1 MAGVGR
7 LILVLNPRSSQY
19 VAVTREILEPARRLK
34 GWTVGKF
41 ELDLGDV
48 DDNARRLA
56 EILQDGDLV
65 VAAGGDG
72 TATVALNG
80 VMTAEGRSEVGD
92 AGQSGFGEGVRKKVT
107 LAVLGYGN
115 FNDTARM
122 LGVRRREGLEE
133 VVARFAQGE
142 TTEIYPLEA
151 LVNGKHWRYAAAYVT
166 VGMLAA
172 STAVFDTE
180 PVRWK
185 LRAGRPRLLF
195 SLWSL
200 FRWYVG
206 NRRRDWLPEGYR
218 NRESWA
224 ARTTDYVAVNGKSV
238 AQVMRGGQWYLD
250 PQEFQGGVMRLGSF
264 WRVGWMMLRS
274 IFRQVPGETTR
285 GDRLEF
291 TAPSAV
297 VIQAEGEHEELVG
310 VERIEVRK
318 ARRGI
323 RVVMG
328 ENYSPGE

>member
-1 MAGVGR
+1 MTGR

-19 VAVTREILEPARRLK
+19 AAVTREILEPARKLK

-48 DDNARRLA
+48 DENAARLA
-56 EILQDGDLV
+56 GILQDGDLV

-72 TATVALNG
+72 TASVAVNG
-80 VMTAEGRSEVGD
+80 VMMAGEGRSAVGG
-92 AGQSGFGEGVRKKVT
+92 AGQSGVSKPVQKRVT
-107 LAVLGYGN
+107 LAALGYGN

-122 LGVRRREGLEE
+122 LGVKRREGLEE
-133 VVARFAQGE
+133 VVARFAQGQ

-151 LVNGKHWRYAAAYVT
+151 LVNGKHWRYVAAYVT

-185 LRAGRPRLLF
+185 LREGKPRLFF

-200 FRWYVG
+200 VKWYA
-206 NRRRDWLPEGYR
+206 RHHRQDWLPEGYR
-218 NRESWA
+218 NGEAWA
-224 ARTTDYVAVNGKSV
+224 VRTTDYLAVNGKSV
-238 AQVMRGGQWYLD
+238 AQVMRGGKWYLD

-264 WRVGWMMLRS
+264 WRVGWMMLTS
-274 IFRQVPGETTR
+274 ILRRVPGETTR

-291 TAPSAV
+291 MAPSAV
-297 VIQAEGEHEELVG
+297 VIQAEGEHEELAG

-318 ARRGI
+318 ARRGM

-328 ENYSPGE
+328 EN

>member
-1 MAGVGR
+1 MAGR

-19 VAVTREILEPARRLK
+19 AAVTREILEPARKLK

-48 DDNARRLA
+48 DENAARLA
-56 EILQDGDLV
+56 GILQDGDLV

-72 TATVALNG
+72 TASVAVNG
-80 VMTAEGRSEVGD
+80 VMMAGEGRSGVGG
-92 AGQSGFGEGVRKKVT
+92 AGQSVVGVGARKRVT
-107 LAVLGYGN
+107 LAALGYGN

-122 LGVRRREGLEE
+122 LGVKRREGLEE
-133 VVARFAQGE
+133 VVARFAQGQ

-185 LRAGRPRLLF
+185 LREGKPRLIF

-200 FRWYVG
+200 VKWYA
-206 NRRRDWLPEGYR
+206 RHHRQDWLPEGYR
-218 NRESWA
+218 NGEAWA

-238 AQVMRGGQWYLD
+238 AQVMRGGRWYLD

-264 WRVGWMMLRS
+264 WRVGWMMLMS
-274 IFRQVPGETTR
+274 IFRRVPGETTR

-297 VIQAEGEHEELVG
+297 VIQAEGEHEELNG

-318 ARRGI
+318 ARRGM
-323 RVVMG
+323 RVVM
-328 ENYSPGE
+328 S

>member
-1 MAGVGR
+1 MTGR

-19 VAVTREILEPARRLK
+19 AAVTREILEPARKLK

-48 DDNARRLA
+48 DENAARLA
-56 EILQDGDLV
+56 GILQDGDLV

-72 TATVALNG
+72 TASVAVNG
-80 VMTAEGRSEVGD
+80 VMMAEE
-92 AGQSGFGEGVRKKVT
+92 GQSGVGARKRVT
-107 LAVLGYGN
+107 LAALGYGN

-133 VVARFAQGE
+133 VVARFAQGQ

-185 LRAGRPRLLF
+185 LREGKPRLIF

-200 FRWYVG
+200 VKWYA
-206 NRRRDWLPEGYR
+206 RHHRQDWLPEGYR
-218 NRESWA
+218 NGEAWA
-224 ARTTDYVAVNGKSV
+224 ARTTDYAAVNGKSV
-238 AQVMRGGQWYLD
+238 AQVMRGGKWYLD

-264 WRVGWMMLRS
+264 WRVGWMMLTS
-274 IFRQVPGETTR
+274 IFRRVPGETTR
-285 GDRLEF
+285 GDRLDFVE
-291 TAPSAV
+291 PSSV
-297 VIQAEGEHEELVG
+297 VMQAEGEHEKLTG

-318 ARRGI
+318 ARRGM
-323 RVVMG
+323 RVVMS
-328 ENYSPGE
+328 EN

>member
-1 MAGVGR
+1 MAGR

-19 VAVTREILEPARRLK
+19 AAVTREILEPARKLK

-48 DDNARRLA
+48 DENAARLA
-56 EILQDGDLV
+56 GILQDGDLV

-72 TATVALNG
+72 TASVAVNG
-80 VMTAEGRSEVGD
+80 VMMAEEGRSGV
-92 AGQSGFGEGVRKKVT
+92 GEGARKRVT
-107 LAVLGYGN
+107 LAALGYGN

-122 LGVRRREGLEE
+122 LGVKRREGLEE
-133 VVARFAQGE
+133 VVARFAQGQ
-142 TTEIYPLEA
+142 TTEFYPLEA

-185 LRAGRPRLLF
+185 LREGKPRLIF

-200 FRWYVG
+200 VKWYA
-206 NRRRDWLPEGYR
+206 RHHRQDWLPEGYR
-218 NRESWA
+218 NGEAWA

-238 AQVMRGGQWYLD
+238 AQVMRGGKWYLD

-264 WRVGWMMLRS
+264 WRVGWMMLTS
-274 IFRQVPGETTR
+274 IFRRVPGETTR
-285 GDRLEF
+285 GDRLDFVE
-291 TAPSAV
+291 PSSV
-297 VIQAEGEHEELVG
+297 VMQAEGEHEKLTG

-318 ARRGI
+318 AQRGI

-328 ENYSPGE
+328 GN

>member
-1 MAGVGR
+1 M
-7 LILVLNPRSSQY
+7 LNPRSSQY
-19 VAVTREILEPARRLK
+19 AAVTREILEPARKLK

-48 DDNARRLA
+48 DENAVRLA
-56 EILQDGDLV
+56 GILQDGDLV

-72 TATVALNG
+72 TASVAVNG
-80 VMTAEGRSEVGD
+80 VMMAEE
-92 AGQSGFGEGVRKKVT
+92 GQSGVGAGARKRVT
-107 LAVLGYGN
+107 LAALGYGN

-133 VVARFAQGE
+133 VVARFAQGQ
-142 TTEIYPLEA
+142 TAEIYPLEA

-185 LRAGRPRLLF
+185 LREGKPRLIF

-200 FRWYVG
+200 VKWYA
-206 NRRRDWLPEGYR
+206 RHHRQDWLPEGYR
-218 NRESWA
+218 NGEAWA

-238 AQVMRGGQWYLD
+238 AQVMRGGKWYLD

-264 WRVGWMMLRS
+264 WRVGWMMLTS
-274 IFRQVPGETTR
+274 IFRRVPGETTR
-285 GDRLEF
+285 GDRLDFVE
-291 TAPSAV
+291 PSSV
-297 VIQAEGEHEELVG
+297 VMQAEGEHEKLTG

-318 ARRGI
+318 ARRGM

-328 ENYSPGE
+328 

>member
-1 MAGVGR
+1 MAGR

-19 VAVTREILEPARRLK
+19 AAVTREILEPARKLK

-48 DDNARRLA
+48 DENAARLA
-56 EILQDGDLV
+56 GILQDGDLV

-72 TATVALNG
+72 TASVAVNG
-80 VMTAEGRSEVGD
+80 VMMAEEGRSGGGE
-92 AGQSGFGEGVRKKVT
+92 AGQSGVGEGARKRVT
-107 LAVLGYGN
+107 LAALGYGN

-133 VVARFAQGE
+133 VVARFAQGQ

-185 LRAGRPRLLF
+185 LREGKPRLIF

-200 FRWYVG
+200 VKWYA
-206 NRRRDWLPEGYR
+206 RHHRQDWLPEGYR
-218 NRESWA
+218 NGEAWA

-238 AQVMRGGQWYLD
+238 AQVMRGGKWYLD
-250 PQEFQGGVMRLGSF
+250 PQEFQGSVMRLGSF
-264 WRVGWMMLRS
+264 WRVGWMMLTS
-274 IFRQVPGETTR
+274 IFRRVPGETTR
-285 GDRLEF
+285 GDRLDFVE
-291 TAPSAV
+291 PSSV
-297 VIQAEGEHEELVG
+297 VMQAEGEHEKLTG

-318 ARRGI
+318 AQRGI

-328 ENYSPGE
+328 

>member
-1 MAGVGR
+1 MAGR

-19 VAVTREILEPARRLK
+19 AAVTREILEPARKLK

-48 DDNARRLA
+48 DENAVRLA
-56 EILQDGDLV
+56 GILQDGDLV

-72 TATVALNG
+72 TASVAVNG
-80 VMTAEGRSEVGD
+80 VMMAEE
-92 AGQSGFGEGVRKKVT
+92 GQSGVGAGARKRVT
-107 LAVLGYGN
+107 LAALGYGN

-133 VVARFAQGE
+133 VVARFAQGQ
-142 TTEIYPLEA
+142 TAEIYPLEA

-185 LRAGRPRLLF
+185 LREGKPRLIF

-200 FRWYVG
+200 VKWYA
-206 NRRRDWLPEGYR
+206 RHHRQDWLPEGYR
-218 NRESWA
+218 NGEAWA

-238 AQVMRGGQWYLD
+238 AQVMRGGKWYLD

-264 WRVGWMMLRS
+264 WRVGWMMLTS
-274 IFRQVPGETTR
+274 IFRRVPGETTR
-285 GDRLEF
+285 GDRLDFVE
-291 TAPSAV
+291 PSSV
-297 VIQAEGEHEELVG
+297 VMQAEGEHEKLTG

-318 ARRGI
+318 ARRGM

-328 ENYSPGE
+328 

>member
-1 MAGVGR
+1 MAGR

-19 VAVTREILEPARRLK
+19 AAVTREILEPARKLK

-48 DDNARRLA
+48 DENAVRLA
-56 EILQDGDLV
+56 GVLQDGDLV

-72 TATVALNG
+72 TASVAVNG
-80 VMTAEGRSEVGD
+80 MMMAEE
-92 AGQSGFGEGVRKKVT
+92 GQSGVGAGARKRVT
-107 LAVLGYGN
+107 LAALGYGN

-133 VVARFAQGE
+133 VVARFAQGQ

-185 LRAGRPRLLF
+185 LREGKPRLIF

-200 FRWYVG
+200 VKWYA
-206 NRRRDWLPEGYR
+206 RHYRQDWLPEGYR
-218 NRESWA
+218 NGEAWA
-224 ARTTDYVAVNGKSV
+224 ARTTDYMAVNGKSV
-238 AQVMRGGQWYLD
+238 AQVMRGGKWYLD

-264 WRVGWMMLRS
+264 WRVGWMMLTS
-274 IFRQVPGETTR
+274 IFRRVPGETTR
-285 GDRLEF
+285 GDRLDFVE
-291 TAPSAV
+291 PSSV
-297 VIQAEGEHEELVG
+297 VMQAEGEHEKLTG

-328 ENYSPGE
+328 

>member
-56 EILQDGDLV
+56 GILQDGDLV
-65 VAAGGDG
+65 MAAGGDG

-80 VMTAEGRSEVGD
+80 VMTAEGRSEIGD

-115 FNDTARM
+115 FNDMARM

-206 NRRRDWLPEGYR
+206 NRRRDWLPEG
-218 NRESWA
+218 
-224 ARTTDYVAVNGKSV
+224 
-238 AQVMRGGQWYLD
+238 
-250 PQEFQGGVMRLGSF
+250 
-264 WRVGWMMLRS
+264 
-274 IFRQVPGETTR
+274 
-285 GDRLEF
+285 
-291 TAPSAV
+291 
-297 VIQAEGEHEELVG
+297 
-310 VERIEVRK
+310 
-318 ARRGI
+318 
-323 RVVMG
+323 
-328 ENYSPGE
+328 

>member
-1 MAGVGR
+1 MAGR

-19 VAVTREILEPARRLK
+19 AAVTREILEPARKLK

-48 DDNARRLA
+48 DENAVRLA
-56 EILQDGDLV
+56 GVLQDGDLV

-72 TATVALNG
+72 TASVAVNG
-80 VMTAEGRSEVGD
+80 VMMAEER
-92 AGQSGFGEGVRKKVT
+92 QSGVGEGARKRVT
-107 LAVLGYGN
+107 LAALGYGN

-122 LGVRRREGLEE
+122 LGVKRREGLEE
-133 VVARFAQGE
+133 VVARFAQGQ

-185 LRAGRPRLLF
+185 LREGKPRLIF

-200 FRWYVG
+200 VKWYA
-206 NRRRDWLPEGYR
+206 RHHRQDWLPEGYR
-218 NRESWA
+218 NGEAWA

-238 AQVMRGGQWYLD
+238 AQVMRGGKWYLD

-264 WRVGWMMLRS
+264 WRVGWMMLTS
-274 IFRQVPGETTR
+274 IFRRVPGETTR
-285 GDRLEF
+285 GDRLDFVE
-291 TAPSAV
+291 PSSV
-297 VIQAEGEHEELVG
+297 VMQAEGEHEKLTG

-318 ARRGI
+318 ARRGM

-328 ENYSPGE
+328 

>member
-1 MAGVGR
+1 MAGR

-19 VAVTREILEPARRLK
+19 AAVTREILEPARKLK
-34 GWTVGKF
+34 GWTVGTF

-48 DDNARRLA
+48 DENAARLA
-56 EILQDGDLV
+56 GILQDGELV

-72 TATVALNG
+72 TASVAVNG
-80 VMTAEGRSEVGD
+80 VMMAEEGRLGGGE
-92 AGQSGFGEGVRKKVT
+92 AGQSGVGVGARKRVT
-107 LAVLGYGN
+107 LAALGYGN

-122 LGVRRREGLEE
+122 LGVKRREGLEE
-133 VVARFAQGE
+133 VVARFAQGQ

-185 LRAGRPRLLF
+185 LREGKPRLIF

-200 FRWYVG
+200 VKWYT
-206 NRRRDWLPEGYR
+206 RHHRQDWLPEGYR
-218 NRESWA
+218 NGEAWA

-238 AQVMRGGQWYLD
+238 AQVMRGGRWYLD

-264 WRVGWMMLRS
+264 WRVGWKKKIGFVRVEKTS
-274 IFRQVPGETTR
+274 SR
-285 GDRLEF
+285 RL
-291 TAPSAV
+291 S
-297 VIQAEGEHEELVG
+297 IQAQNG
-310 VERIEVRK
+310 
-318 ARRGI
+318 
-323 RVVMG
+323 
-328 ENYSPGE
+328 

>member
-1 MAGVGR
+1 MAGR

-19 VAVTREILEPARRLK
+19 AAVTREILEPARKLK

-48 DDNARRLA
+48 DENAARLA
-56 EILQDGDLV
+56 GILQDGDLV

-72 TATVALNG
+72 TASVAVNG
-80 VMTAEGRSEVGD
+80 VMMAEEGW
-92 AGQSGFGEGVRKKVT
+92 SGVGEGARKRVT
-107 LAVLGYGN
+107 LAALGYGN

-133 VVARFAQGE
+133 VVARFAQGQ

-185 LRAGRPRLLF
+185 LREGKPRLIF

-200 FRWYVG
+200 VKWYA
-206 NRRRDWLPEGYR
+206 RHYRQDWLPEGYR
-218 NRESWA
+218 NGEAWA
-224 ARTTDYVAVNGKSV
+224 ARTTDYMAVNGKSV
-238 AQVMRGGQWYLD
+238 AQVMRGGKWYLD

-264 WRVGWMMLRS
+264 WRVGWMMLTS
-274 IFRQVPGETTR
+274 IFRRVPGETTR
-285 GDRLEF
+285 GDRLDFVE
-291 TAPSAV
+291 PSSV
-297 VIQAEGEHEELVG
+297 VMQAEGEHEKLTG
-310 VERIEVRK
+310 VERIEVWK

-328 ENYSPGE
+328 

>member
-1 MAGVGR
+1 MAGR

-19 VAVTREILEPARRLK
+19 AAVTREILEPARKLK

-48 DDNARRLA
+48 DENAARLA
-56 EILQDGDLV
+56 GILQDGDLV

-72 TATVALNG
+72 TASVAVNG
-80 VMTAEGRSEVGD
+80 VMMAEE
-92 AGQSGFGEGVRKKVT
+92 GQSRVGAGARRRVT
-107 LAVLGYGN
+107 LAALGYGN

-122 LGVRRREGLEE
+122 LGVKRREGLEE
-133 VVARFAQGE
+133 VVARFAQGQ

-185 LRAGRPRLLF
+185 LREGKPRLIF

-200 FRWYVG
+200 VKWYA
-206 NRRRDWLPEGYR
+206 RHHRQDWLPEGYR
-218 NRESWA
+218 NGEAWA
-224 ARTTDYVAVNGKSV
+224 VRTTDYVAVNGKSV
-238 AQVMRGGQWYLD
+238 AQVMRGGKWYLD

-264 WRVGWMMLRS
+264 WRVGWMMLTS
-274 IFRQVPGETTR
+274 IFRRVPGETTR
-285 GDRLEF
+285 GDRLDFVE
-291 TAPSAV
+291 PSSV
-297 VIQAEGEHEELVG
+297 VMQAEGEHEKLTG

-328 ENYSPGE
+328 

>member
-1 MAGVGR
+1 MAGR

-19 VAVTREILEPARRLK
+19 AAVTREILESARKLK

-48 DDNARRLA
+48 DENAVRLA
-56 EILQDGDLV
+56 GILQDGDLV

-72 TATVALNG
+72 TASVAMNG
-80 VMTAEGRSEVGD
+80 VMMAEE
-92 AGQSGFGEGVRKKVT
+92 GQSGVGEGARKRVT
-107 LAVLGYGN
+107 LAALGYGN

-122 LGVRRREGLEE
+122 LGVKRREGLEE
-133 VVARFAQGE
+133 VVARFAQGQ

-185 LRAGRPRLLF
+185 LREGKPRLIF

-200 FRWYVG
+200 VKWYA
-206 NRRRDWLPEGYR
+206 RHHRQDWLPEGYR
-218 NRESWA
+218 NGEAWA

-238 AQVMRGGQWYLD
+238 AQVMRGGKWYLD

-264 WRVGWMMLRS
+264 WRVGWMMLTS
-274 IFRQVPGETTR
+274 IFRRVPGETTR
-285 GDRLEF
+285 GDRLDFVE
-291 TAPSAV
+291 PSSV
-297 VIQAEGEHEELVG
+297 VMQAEGEHEKLTG

-328 ENYSPGE
+328 

>member
-1 MAGVGR
+1 MAGR

-19 VAVTREILEPARRLK
+19 AAVTREILEPARKLK

-56 EILQDGDLV
+56 GILQDGDLV

-72 TATVALNG
+72 TASVAVNG
-80 VMTAEGRSEVGD
+80 VMVATNEVTLVEGAEVVGR
-92 AGQSGFGEGVRKKVT
+92 RRNVT

-122 LGVRRREGLEE
+122 LGVRRAGGLEE
-133 VVARFAQGE
+133 IVARFARGE
-142 TTEIYPLEA
+142 VADVYPLEA
-151 LVNGKHWRYAAAYVT
+151 LVNGQHWRYAAAYVT

-172 STAVFDTE
+172 STAVFETE

-185 LRAGRPRLLF
+185 LRAGRPRLVF

-200 FRWYVG
+200 FRWYVA
-206 NRRRDWLPEGYR
+206 NRRGDWLPAGYR
-218 NRESWA
+218 NGEAWVTGNEGMGV
-224 ARTTDYVAVNGKSV
+224 ARATDYVAVNGKSM
-238 AQVMRGGQWYLD
+238 AQVMRGGKWYLD
-250 PQEFQGGVMRLGSF
+250 PQEFQGGMMRLGSF

-274 IFRQVPGETTR
+274 VLRQVPGETTR
-285 GDRLEF
+285 GDRLDFVE
-291 TAPSAV
+291 PSKV
-297 VIQAEGEHEELVG
+297 VIQAEGEHEELMG

-318 ARRGI
+318 APRGLK
-323 RVVMG
+323 VVMG
-328 ENYSPGE
+328 AV

>member
-1 MAGVGR
+1 MAGR

-19 VAVTREILEPARRLK
+19 AAVTREILEPARKLK

-48 DDNARRLA
+48 DENAVRLA
-56 EILQDGDLV
+56 GVLQDGDLV

-72 TATVALNG
+72 TASVAVNG
-80 VMTAEGRSEVGD
+80 VMMAEE
-92 AGQSGFGEGVRKKVT
+92 GQSGVGEGARKRVT
-107 LAVLGYGN
+107 LAALGYGN

-122 LGVRRREGLEE
+122 LGVKRREGLEE
-133 VVARFAQGE
+133 VVARFAQGQ

-185 LRAGRPRLLF
+185 LREGKPRLIF

-200 FRWYVG
+200 VKWYA
-206 NRRRDWLPEGYR
+206 RHHRQDWLPEGYR
-218 NRESWA
+218 NGEAWA

-238 AQVMRGGQWYLD
+238 AQVMRGGKWYLD

-264 WRVGWMMLRS
+264 WRVGWMMLTS
-274 IFRQVPGETTR
+274 IFRRVPGETTR
-285 GDRLEF
+285 GDRLDFVE
-291 TAPSAV
+291 PSSV
-297 VIQAEGEHEELVG
+297 VMQAEGEHEKLTG

-318 ARRGI
+318 ARRGM

-328 ENYSPGE
+328 

>member
-1 MAGVGR
+1 MAGR

-19 VAVTREILEPARRLK
+19 AAVTREILEPARKLK

-48 DDNARRLA
+48 DENAVRLA
-56 EILQDGDLV
+56 GILQDGDLV

-72 TATVALNG
+72 TASVAVNG
-80 VMTAEGRSEVGD
+80 VMMAEE
-92 AGQSGFGEGVRKKVT
+92 GQSGVGEGARKRVT
-107 LAVLGYGN
+107 LAALGYGN

-122 LGVRRREGLEE
+122 LGVRRREGLKE
-133 VVARFAQGE
+133 VVARFAQGQ
-142 TTEIYPLEA
+142 TTEIYPLET

-166 VGMLAA
+166 VGMLAV

-185 LRAGRPRLLF
+185 LREGKPRLIF

-200 FRWYVG
+200 VKWYA
-206 NRRRDWLPEGYR
+206 RHHRQDWLPEGYR
-218 NRESWA
+218 NGEAWA

-238 AQVMRGGQWYLD
+238 AQVMRGGKWYLD

-264 WRVGWMMLRS
+264 WRVGWMMLTS
-274 IFRQVPGETTR
+274 IFRRVPGETTR
-285 GDRLEF
+285 GDRLDFVE
-291 TAPSAV
+291 PSSV
-297 VIQAEGEHEELVG
+297 VMQAEGEHEKLTG

-328 ENYSPGE
+328 